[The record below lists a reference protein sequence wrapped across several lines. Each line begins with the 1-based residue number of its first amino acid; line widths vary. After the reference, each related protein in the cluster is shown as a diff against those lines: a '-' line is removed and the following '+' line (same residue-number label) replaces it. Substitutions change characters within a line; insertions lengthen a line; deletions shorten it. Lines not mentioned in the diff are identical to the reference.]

1 MVWLV
6 LCLIVQ
12 WEFMFILGFV
22 IFFVGVTF
30 GSLSDILIRIRFFNS
45 NVFMAFRD
53 QHKLANQVP
62 RVGVAFMD

>member
-53 QHKLANQVP
+53 QHKMANQVLG
-62 RVGVAFMD
+62 VGVAFMD

>member
-1 MVWLV
+1 
-6 LCLIVQ
+6 
-12 WEFMFILGFV
+12 MFILGFV